1 MSAVVLGQQTYEWNK
16 LDWKRIETSVFKLQK
31 RIYRAEQRKDVKTI
45 RKLQKLLISSWSA
58 KLLAVRRIT
67 QDNQGKKTAGVDGVK
82 SLVPQQRI
90 KLAENLSLNEKAT
103 PVRRVWIPKA
113 GKEEMRPLGIP
124 TIAERAKQTLVKLAL
139 EPVWE
144 AKFEANSYGF
154 RPGRSCWD
162 AIGAI
167 YLNIRL
173 KSKWVLDA
181 DIAKCF
187 DRINHQALLKK
198 INASPKITR
207 QIKAWLEAGVLDGE
221 KLFPTKEGAP
231 QGSSISPLLANIA
244 LDGMETIIRQAF
256 TKSKQLKILPVVIRY
271 ADDFVCIH
279 EDREIVEKCQQI
291 ISEWLA
297 KMGLELNLKKTRITH
312 TLKKSEQEA
321 GFNFLGFN
329 IRQYE
334 VGKNRSGKS
343 AKGER
348 LGFKTLIKPSKE
360 SVKRHLEKIGQIIRK
375 MRPAKQEELI
385 KELNPV
391 IRGWTNYYSK
401 VCSGRT
407 FQQLSYLTWQKLYA
421 WAISRHR
428 NKTKKWTV
436 SRYWKVD
443 EGKGWDFATT
453 DNEIRL
459 IRHTETPI
467 IRHAKIQSQRSPY
480 DGDWIYWSTRRGYFP
495 EVKPKV
501 AKLLKRQKGKCRWC
515 KHYLRE
521 GDLLEIDHIK
531 PKRGNRYKNL
541 QILHRHCHDVKTA
554 QDRYG

>member
-1 MSAVVLGQQTYEWNK
+1 MSAVVLEQQTYEWNK
-16 LDWKRIETSVFKLQK
+16 LDWKQIQTSVFKLQK

-113 GKEEMRPLGIP
+113 GKNEMRPLGIP
-124 TIAERAKQTLVKLAL
+124 TISERAKQTLIKFAL

-167 YLNIRL
+167 YNSIRL

-207 QIKAWLEAGVLDGE
+207 QIEAWLKAGVLDGK
-221 KLFPTKEGAP
+221 KLFATEEGAP
-231 QGSSISPLLANIA
+231 QGSAISPLLANIA
-244 LDGMETIIRQAF
+244 LNGLETIIRNTF
-256 TKSKQLKILPVVIRY
+256 TVEKKLKTLPTVIVY

-279 EDREIVEKCQQI
+279 EDREIVEKCQRI

-297 KMGLELNLKKTRITH
+297 KMGLELNLSKTRITH
-312 TLKKSEQEA
+312 TLKKDEQEA

-334 VGKNRSGKS
+334 VGKNRSGKNR
-343 AKGER
+343 KGER
-348 LGFKTLIKPSKE
+348 LGFKTIIKPSKE
-360 SVKRHLEKIGQIIRK
+360 SVKRHLKKIGQIIRK
-375 MRPAKQEELI
+375 MSCARQEELI
-385 KELNPV
+385 EVLNPV
-391 IRGWTNYYSK
+391 IRGWTNYYST
-401 VCSGRT
+401 VCSRRT
-407 FQQLSYLTWQKLYA
+407 FERLSHMTWKKLQA
-421 WAISRHR
+421 WANRRHS
-428 NKTKKWTV
+428 NKGKKWTA
-436 SRYWKVD
+436 SRYWKLND
-443 EGKGWDFATT
+443 GKGWRFVS
-453 DNEIRL
+453 DNEITL
-459 IRHTETPI
+459 FKHSETPI
-467 IRHAKIQSQRSPY
+467 IRHVKIQGQRSPY
-480 DGDWIYWSTRRGYFP
+480 DGDWVYWSARLGHFP
-495 EVKPKV
+495 EVKPRV
-501 AKLLKRQKGKCRWC
+501 VKLLKRQRGKCNWC
-515 KHYLRE
+515 RHYLRE
-521 GDLLEIDHIK
+521 GDLLEIDHIN
-531 PKRGNRYKNL
+531 PKGKDTWSNL
-541 QILHRHCHDVKTA
+541 QILHRHCHNVKTT